1 MLVQPKMKISAPHSL
16 LDPIVLG
23 RLLPSGQW
31 GINRAAVFTFPDL
44 GLLVVIPIW
53 ATKAVGDTVK
63 LLLNDREVD
72 GRPIIDEAELKQPTL
87 LWVAPR
93 HLQTGPYQ
101 LTYEIKQPNQKE
113 ERPDKPLN
121 LFVKLELPA
130 GQDIDPGPGHSN
142 LYMYIPPAIVNGG
155 VDKDVAEAGV
165 PIVIRSESGSGLPYP
180 DIAEGDVIHL
190 SWGGFFEYSTPVTL
204 EQINDPA
211 ANPILITVSKATIKE
226 AGDTDLF
233 GLAVTFKVRDIVGNE
248 SEDWCKATRIVVTT
262 GIDLLAAPIVQ
273 EAVNN
278 ELDADKQGDNDI
290 TVHVTATRPDFE
302 MDDIIHLTMLGT
314 TLEGEKV
321 EVTALP
327 QTVDNIPHN
336 YEFKLSI
343 AAVRKL
349 VNTQV
354 SFFYRLERSGS
365 SDPLRSKGQFVQ
377 VTGAAHRLA
386 APIIE
391 EAEGDFIDPTKTPI
405 NVRIP
410 FDPAIEYG
418 MGIEL
423 FLLGKRP
430 DGSTFL
436 PELEWHIPEEDEVEN
451 PEGFVITVDDYNLK
465 LLDGGTLKGWY
476 DLLIAEGDEILRR
489 ESVHTKLLNVGEPKF
504 ELDAPIV
511 LGVANGFLDP
521 ATLPG
526 GTSRLTIPRP
536 VVKPWVAND
545 EATWKWVG
553 DISGEEPGSRTFNA
567 VTAQQDWVINLDA
580 AFVAQHIEPNRGS
593 KITVR
598 YQLWRHATNE
608 TSLSNPLVFTVGV
621 ALELLAPSIKEN
633 NGDSA
638 LNPLLVRDTL
648 TIVVPDNSALLPNHA
663 ISVTWTGADGTPA
676 GGSHTSA
683 PRAVSEGL
691 EFAIPNSVVAF
702 NLGKQVKISYVV
714 IIDGHP
720 TPSRVFDLT
729 VQAMPQSALA
739 SPTIEQ
745 ADNDGAGPE
754 LHTGNLTQ
762 ASVRMGDWPL
772 IALNQYVWLRLCGTN
787 TDGSAYLREIWSA
800 PTAFTNPDWIA
811 DRFFTVSLP
820 ADELNALQDGSGLEL
835 VFKAALGQS
844 SVESEAV
851 EFPVRTYTIKA
862 IEDVR
867 PEITRVEDS
876 KGEEILPGATTVD
889 TSITLKGKGAK
900 GQKVQIKDGT
910 IEIGIADVDPQSGD
924 WEFPVTGLAL
934 VSHSFTATAQYGNG
948 QISDPWVVVVTAPT
962 APTITRVENSKGEEI
977 LPGATTVDTSIK
989 LKGKGAKGQ
998 KVLIKDGNIEIGIA
1012 DIDPQSGDW
1021 EFPVTGL
1028 SADTHS
1034 FTATA
1039 QYGGGVESAPRVVVV
1054 VAADTPAITSVKDE
1068 SNWNIRENGYT
1079 VHTSVTFTGSAPAGQ
1094 EVEVFLGAVSKGKA
1108 KAESNSI
1115 WTRTVSGLSLDVL
1128 HTFKAIGQ
1136 YANNPPSN
1144 TWRLTVLNGAVPA
1157 ITGAEDSKGQPIS
1170 NGGSTGDTTVRLRGT
1185 ATKYLEVEIFD
1196 GNSST
1201 GKRVEADGNGIWMVE
1216 LTGLT
1221 RTKHVFKA
1229 KALYGSGTES
1239 GEWTVTV
1246 DAPAFIVEDFQSYP
1260 VQFLEPGESIQGL
1273 HTKLTLITT
1282 IGEHGSVGVI
1292 SSLRA
1297 MRAVLI
1303 AGYDPGTLKYSLAL
1317 RHEIAKSATIKGRY
1331 RMHTNGRIQL
1341 EFLKNNL
1348 VMSTIEFFEGI
1359 NPQLDFERVVAPSN
1373 GQAFD
1378 TLRFVM
1384 TNVPSQHLN
1393 SLDIYTVAF
1402 RN

>member
-1 MLVQPKMKISAPHSL
+1 MLVQPKRKISAPHSL

-44 GLLVVIPIW
+44 GLPVVIPVW
-53 ATKAVGDTVK
+53 ANKAVGDTVK
-63 LLLNDREVD
+63 LLLDGREVH
-72 GRPIIDEAELKQPTL
+72 RRTIIDEAELKQPTL

-93 HLQTGPYQ
+93 HLQTGSYPF
-101 LTYEIKQPNQKE
+101 TYEIKQPNQNE

-121 LFVKLELPA
+121 LFVKLELPG

-142 LYMYIPPAIVNGG
+142 LYMYIPPEIVNGG

-226 AGDTDLF
+226 AGDTDLS
-233 GLAVTFKVRDIVGNE
+233 GLAVSFKVRDIVGNE
-248 SEDWCKATRIVVTT
+248 SEDWCKEIRIVVTT
-262 GIDLLAAPIVQ
+262 DIDLLAAPIVQ

-278 ELDADKQGDNDI
+278 KLDADKQGDNDI
-290 TVHVTATRPDFE
+290 TVHVTATQPDFE

-314 TLEGEKV
+314 TLEGQKV

-365 SDPLRSKGQFVQ
+365 SDPLRSKRQFVQ

-476 DLLIAEGDEILRR
+476 NLLIAEGDEILRR
-489 ESVHTKLLNVGEPKF
+489 ESLHTRLLNVGEPKF
-504 ELDAPIV
+504 ELDAAIV
-511 LGVANGFLDP
+511 LGVVNGFLDP
-521 ATLPG
+521 VTLPG

-545 EATWKWVG
+545 EATWRWVG

-598 YQLWRHATNE
+598 YQLWRHATDQ

-621 ALELLAPSIKEN
+621 ALDLLAPWIKEN

-648 TIVVPDNSALLPNHA
+648 TIVVPDNTALLPNHA

-676 GGSHTSA
+676 GGSHTSV

-702 NLGKQVKISYVV
+702 SLGKQVKVSYVV

-720 TPSRVFDLT
+720 KPSREFDLT

-745 ADNDGAGPE
+745 AENDGTGPE

-772 IALNQYVWLRLCGTN
+772 IALDQYVWLHLYGIN
-787 TDGSAYLREIWSA
+787 ADGSAYVREIWSA
-800 PTAFTNPDWIA
+800 PTAFTNPGWIA
-811 DRFFTVSLP
+811 DRFFTFPLP
-820 ADELNALQDGSGLEL
+820 ADELKALRDGSSLAL
-835 VFKAALGQS
+835 MFKAALGQS
-844 SVESEAV
+844 TVESEAV
-851 EFPVRTYTIKA
+851 GFPVRTYTIKA

-867 PEITRVEDS
+867 PEITGVEDS
-876 KGEEILPGATTVD
+876 KGNEIAKDGFTVD
-889 TSITLKGKGAK
+889 TQMTLSGAGAKGQKVQIKDGNTVKDEATVNLTTGLWELTMTGLSLATHTFTAIALYGSGQVSAAWKLTVTANTAPTITHALNSQGIDIPPGQSTVDTTVKLKGGGAK

-910 IEIGIADVDPQSGD
+910 TVKGEADVDPT
-924 WEFPVTGLAL
+924 TGLWEWTMTDL
-934 VSHSFTATAQYGNG
+934 SVGDHHFTATALYGEGKISEARTLKIIPKPIIIDPAIMVLGGVRLINDYGWARKPTTNTVKWRVATGGVAPYTYTSANSAIASVSNNG
-948 QISDPWVVVVTAPT
+948 TVTGFRQGST
-962 APTITRVENSKGEEI
+962 TITVTDKNGDQGQFTVRCNEI
-977 LPGATTVDTSIK
+977 QIYKVVKSPG
-989 LKGKGAKGQ
+989 
-998 KVLIKDGNIEIGIA
+998 
-1012 DIDPQSGDW
+1012 
-1021 EFPVTGL
+1021 
-1028 SADTHS
+1028 
-1034 FTATA
+1034 
-1039 QYGGGVESAPRVVVV
+1039 RM
-1054 VAADTPAITSVKDE
+1054 
-1068 SNWNIRENGYT
+1068 
-1079 VHTSVTFTGSAPAGQ
+1079 AGTY
-1094 EVEVFLGAVSKGKA
+1094 E
-1108 KAESNSI
+1108 
-1115 WTRTVSGLSLDVL
+1115 
-1128 HTFKAIGQ
+1128 
-1136 YANNPPSN
+1136 
-1144 TWRLTVLNGAVPA
+1144 A
-1157 ITGAEDSKGQPIS
+1157 ITGWI
-1170 NGGSTGDTTVRLRGT
+1170 R
-1185 ATKYLEVEIFD
+1185 
-1196 GNSST
+1196 
-1201 GKRVEADGNGIWMVE
+1201 
-1216 LTGLT
+1216 
-1221 RTKHVFKA
+1221 
-1229 KALYGSGTES
+1229 
-1239 GEWTVTV
+1239 
-1246 DAPAFIVEDFQSYP
+1246 
-1260 VQFLEPGESIQGL
+1260 
-1273 HTKLTLITT
+1273 
-1282 IGEHGSVGVI
+1282 SVG
-1292 SSLRA
+1292 
-1297 MRAVLI
+1297 
-1303 AGYDPGTLKYSLAL
+1303 
-1317 RHEIAKSATIKGRY
+1317 
-1331 RMHTNGRIQL
+1331 
-1341 EFLKNNL
+1341 
-1348 VMSTIEFFEGI
+1348 GI
-1359 NPQLDFERVVAPSN
+1359 TEAERVRKLADNFNDEYPDARIVLGPPYPAYPASN
-1373 GQAFD
+1373 LLSWGYYASFPEIPKSSMFLNAMPPPNV
-1378 TLRFVM
+1378 TLFF
-1384 TNVPSQHLN
+1384 TNSAYVNEQRVPGYVYAL
-1393 SLDIYTVAF
+1393 VPV
-1402 RN
+1402 

>member
-1 MLVQPKMKISAPHSL
+1 MLVQPKRKISAPHSL

-44 GLLVVIPIW
+44 GLPVVIPVW
-53 ATKAVGDTVK
+53 ANKAVGDTVK
-63 LLLNDREVD
+63 LLLDGREVH
-72 GRPIIDEAELKQPTL
+72 RRTIIDEAELKQPTL

-93 HLQTGPYQ
+93 HLQTGSYQ
-101 LTYEIKQPNQKE
+101 FTYEIKQPNQNE

-121 LFVKLELPA
+121 LFVKLELPG

-142 LYMYIPPAIVNGG
+142 LYMYIPPEIVNGG
-155 VDKDVAEAGV
+155 VDTDVAEAGV

-226 AGDTDLF
+226 AGDTDLS
-233 GLAVTFKVRDIVGNE
+233 GLAVSFKVRDIVGNE
-248 SEDWCKATRIVVTT
+248 SEDWCKEIRIVVTT
-262 GIDLLAAPIVQ
+262 DIDLLAAPIVQ

-278 ELDADKQGDNDI
+278 KLDADKQGDNDI
-290 TVHVTATRPDFE
+290 TVHVTATQPDFE

-365 SDPLRSKGQFVQ
+365 SDPLRSKRQFVQ

-476 DLLIAEGDEILRR
+476 NLLIAEGDEILRR
-489 ESVHTKLLNVGEPKF
+489 ESLHTRLLNVGEPKF
-504 ELDAPIV
+504 ELDAAIV
-511 LGVANGFLDP
+511 LGVVNGFLDP
-521 ATLPG
+521 VTLPG

-545 EATWKWVG
+545 EATWRWVG

-598 YQLWRHATNE
+598 YQLWRHATDQ

-621 ALELLAPSIKEN
+621 ALDLLAPWIKEN

-702 NLGKQVKISYVV
+702 NLGKRVKVSYVV

-720 TPSRVFDLT
+720 KPSREFDLT

-745 ADNDGAGPE
+745 AENDGAGPE

-772 IALNQYVWLRLCGTN
+772 IALDQYVWLHLYGIN
-787 TDGSAYLREIWSA
+787 ADGSAYVREIWSA
-800 PTAFTNPDWIA
+800 PTAFTNDDWIA
-811 DRFFTVSLP
+811 DGFFTFPLP
-820 ADELNALQDGSGLEL
+820 ADELKALQDGSSLAL
-835 VFKAALGQS
+835 AFKAALGQS
-844 SVESEAV
+844 TVESEAV
-851 EFPVRTYTIKA
+851 EFPVRTYTIRA
-862 IEDVR
+862 LVEVR
-867 PEITRVEDS
+867 PDITRVEGS
-876 KGEEILPGATTVD
+876 KGEISEGGETEDTT
-889 TSITLKGKGAK
+889 ITLTGTASL
-900 GQKVQIKDGT
+900 GQQVQIKDGT
-910 IEIGIADVDPQSGD
+910 TIIEDATADASSGIWTLVIS
-924 WEFPVTGLAL
+924 GLAEGW
-934 VSHSFTATAQYGNG
+934 HIFTAT
-948 QISDPWVVVVTAPT
+948 
-962 APTITRVENSKGEEI
+962 
-977 LPGATTVDTSIK
+977 
-989 LKGKGAKGQ
+989 
-998 KVLIKDGNIEIGIA
+998 
-1012 DIDPQSGDW
+1012 
-1021 EFPVTGL
+1021 
-1028 SADTHS
+1028 
-1034 FTATA
+1034 
-1039 QYGGGVESAPRVVVV
+1039 
-1054 VAADTPAITSVKDE
+1054 
-1068 SNWNIRENGYT
+1068 
-1079 VHTSVTFTGSAPAGQ
+1079 
-1094 EVEVFLGAVSKGKA
+1094 
-1108 KAESNSI
+1108 
-1115 WTRTVSGLSLDVL
+1115 
-1128 HTFKAIGQ
+1128 
-1136 YANNPPSN
+1136 
-1144 TWRLTVLNGAVPA
+1144 
-1157 ITGAEDSKGQPIS
+1157 
-1170 NGGSTGDTTVRLRGT
+1170 
-1185 ATKYLEVEIFD
+1185 
-1196 GNSST
+1196 
-1201 GKRVEADGNGIWMVE
+1201 
-1216 LTGLT
+1216 
-1221 RTKHVFKA
+1221 
-1229 KALYGSGTES
+1229 ALYGSG
-1239 GEWTVTV
+1239 
-1246 DAPAFIVEDFQSYP
+1246 Q
-1260 VQFLEPGESIQGL
+1260 ESIPRSLEVVSERPVIKRMTDTAGGPIDNLGTTNYTSVNLGGTAAAGQQVQILDGTAVKKTEDVDDSGNWTASL
-1273 HTKLTLITT
+1273 SELTRGDHSIIAKATYSTLPASAEWKFTVNPHQFTATITDLYTHKTFGGPGIRHAPNSTINYNDDVSDTFLSMRFTIAGPAGAFPAVSRPYVNSYAPVGGEYLTLPIP
-1282 IGEHGSVGVI
+1282 GPGS
-1292 SSLRA
+1292 
-1297 MRAVLI
+1297 
-1303 AGYDPGTLKYSLAL
+1303 
-1317 RHEIAKSATIKGRY
+1317 
-1331 RMHTNGRIQL
+1331 
-1341 EFLKNNL
+1341 
-1348 VMSTIEFFEGI
+1348 
-1359 NPQLDFERVVAPSN
+1359 
-1373 GQAFD
+1373 
-1378 TLRFVM
+1378 
-1384 TNVPSQHLN
+1384 
-1393 SLDIYTVAF
+1393 YTVAF
-1402 RN
+1402 PRSKFIGYTNVIFAVFDVNLVVRANVDLHIKN

>member
-1 MLVQPKMKISAPHSL
+1 MLVQPKKKISAPHSL
-16 LDPIVLG
+16 RDPVVPG

-44 GLLVVIPIW
+44 GLLVVIPVW

-72 GRPIIDEAELKQPTL
+72 GRPIIDQTELKQPTL

-121 LFVKLELPA
+121 LFVKLELPG
-130 GQDIDPGPGHSN
+130 GQDIDPDPGHSN
-142 LYMYIPPAIVNGG
+142 LYMYIPPEIVNGG

-211 ANPILITVSKATIKE
+211 ANPILITVSKATIE
-226 AGDTDLF
+226 RAGDTDLF

-343 AAVRKL
+343 ADVRKL

-365 SDPLRSKGQFVQ
+365 SDPLGSKRQFVQ

-391 EAEGDFIDPTKTPI
+391 EAEGEFIDPTKTPI

-423 FLLGKRP
+423 FLLGKSP

-489 ESVHTKLLNVGEPKF
+489 ESLHTKLLNVGEPKF

-526 GTSRLTIPRP
+526 GTSKLTIPRP

-580 AFVAQHIEPNRGS
+580 AFVAQHIEPNRGG

-598 YQLWRHATNE
+598 YQLWRHATDE

-648 TIVVPDNSALLPNHA
+648 TIVVPDNSALLPTDE
-663 ISVTWTGADGTPA
+663 IITTWTGAQGTPA
-676 GGSHTSA
+676 GGSHTSV
-683 PRAVSEGL
+683 PRPLGSNR

-702 NLGKQVKISYVV
+702 NLNKDVKVSYVV
-714 IIDGHP
+714 IRDGKP
-720 TPSRVFDLT
+720 LPSLVFDLT
-729 VQAMPQSALA
+729 VLSMPQNELLK
-739 SPTIEQ
+739 PIIKD
-745 ADNDGAGPE
+745 ADNNGEGPE
-754 LHTGNLTQ
+754 FNVGNLTTN
-762 ASVRMGDWPL
+762 ATYRMGVWPL
-772 IALNQYVWLRLCGTN
+772 IATGQYVWLRLKGTN
-787 TDGSAYLREIWSA
+787 ADGSNYNLQIHTAPGSYVTDQWINQGYYERSIAFAGLR
-800 PTAFTNPDWIA
+800 N
-811 DRFFTVSLP
+811 LK
-820 ADELNALQDGSGLEL
+820 DGSPLTME
-835 VFKAALGQS
+835 FKAAFGKS
-844 SVESEAV
+844 TNESEAV
-851 EFPVRTYTIKA
+851 DFPVRTYMIKA
-862 IEDVR
+862 LEDVR
-867 PEITRVEDS
+867 PEITGAKDS
-876 KGEEILPGATTVD
+876 KGNEILPGGTT
-889 TSITLKGKGAK
+889 
-900 GQKVQIKDGT
+900 
-910 IEIGIADVDPQSGD
+910 
-924 WEFPVTGLAL
+924 F
-934 VSHSFTATAQYGNG
+934 
-948 QISDPWVVVVTAPT
+948 
-962 APTITRVENSKGEEI
+962 
-977 LPGATTVDTSIK
+977 DTSIK
-989 LKGKGAKGQ
+989 LEGKGAKGQ

-1039 QYGGGVESAPRVVVV
+1039 RYGNEEVSLPRIVVV

-1068 SNWNIRENGYT
+1068 SNWNIPENDYT
-1079 VHTSVTFTGSAPAGQ
+1079 VHTSITLTGSAPAGQ

-1108 KAESNSI
+1108 KANSNSI
-1115 WTRTVSGLSLDVL
+1115 WTHTVSGLSLDVL

-1144 TWRLTVLNGAVPA
+1144 TWRLTVLNRVVPA
-1157 ITGAEDSKGQPIS
+1157 ITAAQDSKGQPIHDE
-1170 NGGSTGDTTVRLRGT
+1170 GATVDRTVRLTGM

-1196 GNSST
+1196 GATST
-1201 GKRVEADGNGIWMVE
+1201 GKKARADDKGSWKVE
-1216 LTGLT
+1216 LTGLSIV
-1221 RTKHVFKA
+1221 RHDYKA
-1229 KALYGSGTES
+1229 KALYGNGAES
-1239 GEWTVTV
+1239 RVWTVFV
-1246 DAPAFIVEDFQSYP
+1246 IPSSFFLVEDFQSYLKGVEIKDP
-1260 VQFLEPGESIQGL
+1260 KDFLEGA
-1273 HTKLTLITT
+1273 HTKVTVITNT
-1282 IGEHGSVGVI
+1282 TTRSKIAVYNLGGLECMLWSTSLEDKIEYSVALKQGS
-1292 SSLRA
+1292 
-1297 MRAVLI
+1297 
-1303 AGYDPGTLKYSLAL
+1303 
-1317 RHEIAKSATIKGRY
+1317 AKSATVYGDFDFRPSVHIEL
-1331 RMHTNGRIQL
+1331 Q
-1341 EFLKNNL
+1341 FLRNN
-1348 VMSTIEFFEGI
+1348 E
-1359 NPQLDFERVVAPSN
+1359 VVSSMLFLQGDGQDKYAREVVPVS

-1378 TLRFVM
+1378 ALRFVM
-1384 TNVPSQHLN
+1384 TQKKTINGI
-1393 SLDIYTVAF
+1393 SLLRIRMIGFNA
-1402 RN
+1402 